1 MSMLG
6 KEERPAMKL
15 KAKETEG
22 LLDFVKELLDTW
34 HIVGAMHK
42 WGGRDLGGLLLPGT
56 PTVC

>member
-1 MSMLG
+1 MCMLG

-34 HIVGAMHK
+34 HIVGAMHLK
-42 WGGRDLGGLLLPGT
+42 WGGRDEARQARKR
-56 PTVC
+56 